1 MKERYQRI
9 KVLAAEHTVR
19 ALCRTL
25 AVSPSG
31 YYAWRQRPA
40 SQRSRTDEW
49 LTELLVQE
57 HLQSRKTY
65 GRPRLQVRLRRRGY
79 CHGHTRIARLMR
91 AAQISGRQWRVFRP
105 LTTQSNHPSPIAPNL
120 LAGGSSPTAADQ
132 IWLTDLTYVQT
143 AEGWLYVSC
152 IIDYYSRRVVGW
164 GFGDTLDAAL
174 PLKALN
180 MALKQRQPAKG
191 LVHHS
196 DRGCQYASSCY
207 RQALC
212 RYGVNP
218 SMSRAGNCY
227 DNAAMES
234 FWSTLKREL
243 IYRQTFLTRAQ
254 ASAAIFD
261 YIETFYNP
269 VRLHSALNYK
279 SPVDFEQQNN

>member
-1 MKERYQRI
+1 MRERYQRI
-9 KVLAAEHTVR
+9 KALAVEHTVQVLCR
-19 ALCRTL
+19 AL
-25 AVSPSG
+25 AVNPSG
-31 YYAWRQRPA
+31 YYAWRQRPE
-40 SQRSRTDEW
+40 SQRSRTDQR
-49 LTELLVQE
+49 LTQLLVEE

-65 GRPRLQVRLRRRGY
+65 GRPRLLVRLRRLGH

-91 AAQISGRQWRVFRP
+91 AARVSARQRRSFRP
-105 LTTQSNHPSPIAPNL
+105 LTTQSNHPSPIAANL
-120 LAGGSSPTAADQ
+120 LTGRGALTAPDQ
-132 IWLTDLTYVQT
+132 VWLTDLTYVQT

-152 IIDYYSRRVVGW
+152 IMDYYSRRVVGW
-164 GFGDTLDAAL
+164 AFGDTLDTAL

-180 MALKQRQPAKG
+180 MALLQRRPGKG

-207 RQALC
+207 RQALG
-212 RYGVNP
+212 RHGVNP

-243 IYRQTFLTRAQ
+243 IYRQTFLTRSQ

-279 SPVDFEQQNN
+279 SPVDFEHQNN

>member
-9 KVLAAEHTVR
+9 KALALQHTVR

-31 YYAWRQRPA
+31 YYAWRRSPL
-40 SQRSRTDEW
+40 SQRSRTDQR
-49 LTELLVQE
+49 LTELLVEE
-57 HLQSRKTY
+57 HRQSRKTY
-65 GRPRLQVRLRRRGY
+65 GRPRLLVRLRRLGH
-79 CHGHTRIARLMR
+79 CHGNTRIARLMR
-91 AAQISGRQWRVFRP
+91 TADISGRQRRGFRP
-105 LTTQSNHPSPIAPNL
+105 LTTQSNHQSPVAPNL
-120 LAGGSSPTAADQ
+120 LAGRCGPTAFDQ
-132 IWLTDLTYVQT
+132 VWLTDLTYVQT

-152 IIDYYSRRVVGW
+152 IIDHYSRRVVGW
-164 GFGDTLDAAL
+164 AFGDTLDTAL

-180 MALKQRQPAKG
+180 MALLQRRPAKG

-207 RQALC
+207 RQALAG
-212 RYGVNP
+212 YGINP

-234 FWSTLKREL
+234 FWSTLKQEL

-254 ASAAIFD
+254 ASGAIFD
-261 YIETFYNP
+261 FIETFYNP
-269 VRLHSALNYK
+269 VRLHSALDYK

>member
-1 MKERYQRI
+1 MRERYQRI
-9 KVLAAEHTVR
+9 KALAAQHTVR
-19 ALCRTL
+19 ALCQTL

-31 YYAWRQRPA
+31 YYAWQRSPA
-40 SQRSRTDEW
+40 SQRSRTDQR
-49 LTELLVQE
+49 LTELLVKE

-65 GRPRLQVRLRRRGY
+65 GRPRLLVKLRRLGH

-91 AAQISGRQWRVFRP
+91 AAHISGRPRRSFRP
-105 LTTQSNHPSPIAPNL
+105 LTTQSHHQGPIAPNL
-120 LAGGSSPTAADQ
+120 LASHNDPTATNQ

-152 IIDYYSRRVVGW
+152 IIDRYSRRVVGW
-164 GFGDTLDAAL
+164 AFGDTLDATL

-180 MALKQRQPAKG
+180 MALLQRRPAKG

-207 RQALC
+207 RQALES
-212 RYGVNP
+212 YGVSP

-234 FWSTLKREL
+234 FWSTLKREM
-243 IYRQTFLTRAQ
+243 IYRQTFLTRTQ
-254 ASAAIFD
+254 ASAAIFE

-269 VRLHSALNYK
+269 VRLHSALNYQ

>member
-1 MKERYQRI
+1 MRERYQRI
-9 KVLAAEHTVR
+9 KALATQHPVRMLCR
-19 ALCRTL
+19 AL
-25 AVSPSG
+25 AVNPSG
-31 YYAWRQRPA
+31 YYAWRLRPA
-40 SQRSRTDEW
+40 SQRSRTDQQ
-49 LTELLVQE
+49 LTELLREE

-65 GRPRLQVRLRRRGY
+65 GRPRLLVRLRRLGH

-91 AAQISGRQWRVFRP
+91 AARINARPRRGFRP
-105 LTTQSNHPSPIAPNL
+105 LTTQSNHQSPIAPNL
-120 LAGGSSPTAADQ
+120 LTGHSGSTASDQ

-152 IIDYYSRRVVGW
+152 NIDHYSRRVVGW
-164 GFGDTLDAAL
+164 AFGDTLDTDL

-180 MALKQRQPAKG
+180 MALLQRRPGKG

-234 FWSTLKREL
+234 FWSTLKQEL

-279 SPVDFEQQNN
+279 SPVDFEHQNN